1 MPMLAVR
8 VLRKISLGLNPGM
21 KYLLRPKR
29 KKVIDSK
36 QVAERIAE
44 TSAFSRGDVY
54 GILTQYETILKWEL
68 LEGNPVK
75 LGEIGTISPEFS
87 AKAVDTLEEANLS
100 TIKRKFIRL
109 RSSLDMR
116 DSFAKMPIEID
127 SYEDIKGLQI
137 NNSDTPVEA
146 P

>member
-8 VLRKISLGLNPGM
+8 VLRKISVGLNPGM

-68 LEGNPVK
+68 LGGNPVK

-87 AKAVDTLEEANLS
+87 YRRAGFAIPHYV
-100 TIKRKFIRL
+100 IIRICN
-109 RSSLDMR
+109 
-116 DSFAKMPIEID
+116 P
-127 SYEDIKGLQI
+127 
-137 NNSDTPVEA
+137 
-146 P
+146 

>member
-1 MPMLAVR
+1 M
-8 VLRKISLGLNPGM
+8 KI
-21 KYLLRPKR
+21 
-29 KKVIDSK
+29 V
-36 QVAERIAE
+36 
-44 TSAFSRGDVY
+44 
-54 GILTQYETILKWEL
+54 
-68 LEGNPVK
+68 
-75 LGEIGTISPEFS
+75 EIGTISPEFS

-100 TIKRKFIRL
+100 TIRRKFIRL

-116 DSFAKMPIEID
+116 ESFKKMPIEID